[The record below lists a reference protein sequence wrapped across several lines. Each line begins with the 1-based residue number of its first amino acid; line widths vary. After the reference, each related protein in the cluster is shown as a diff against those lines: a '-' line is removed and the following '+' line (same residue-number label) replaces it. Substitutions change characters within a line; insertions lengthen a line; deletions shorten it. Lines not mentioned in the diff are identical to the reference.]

1 MNEYEIKKGQFE
13 KVEGDKLE
21 KLMADCFGNVEK
33 RGDKLVSSFGA
44 LENVSAWL
52 KGKTHLCV
60 VTRMNTNVTDEVA
73 TETIRMYNKFLEG
86 ATGFTAKER
95 SKRANKKG

>member
-1 MNEYEIKKGQFE
+1 
-13 KVEGDKLE
+13 
-21 KLMADCFGNVEK
+21 
-33 RGDKLVSSFGA
+33 
-44 LENVSAWL
+44 
-52 KGKTHLCV
+52 
-60 VTRMNTNVTDEVA
+60 MNTNVTDEVA